1 MTFKHGAISSPKLN
15 IGWLRSQKT
24 SVQRETLK
32 ILTAT
37 LTDAEAYA
45 LYWHWPFW
53 AREDQFPPPGDWTS
67 WMMMGGRGAGKT
79 RAGAEWVRARVEA
92 DLNDGACRNIALV
105 GETYASTR
113 AVMVEG
119 PSGLLAISPP
129 DFKPRLIASR
139 QLVIWPNG
147 AEARLFSA
155 ERPDA
160 LRGPQ
165 FDAAWCD
172 EIGKWRYDEATFD
185 MLQFGLRLGQKP
197 RQVITTTPRPSVLI
211 SRLMTDP
218 KCVVTRASTYANED
232 NLAPGFIDQIL
243 DRYHGT
249 RLGLQEIEGQ
259 LVEEANAGLWSAAL
273 IDRQR
278 CKKPPPLKTVI
289 VALDPPVGSGP
300 YVDACGVVV
309 LGVCHEDNAYV
320 LADCTVQGLSPN
332 RWASHVVDVYRQ
344 SARRYLVTNPAH
356 RNPQ

>member
-1 MTFKHGAISSPKLN
+1 
-15 IGWLRSQKT
+15 
-24 SVQRETLK
+24 
-32 ILTAT
+32 
-37 LTDAEAYA
+37 
-45 LYWHWPFW
+45 
-53 AREDQFPPPGDWTS
+53 
-67 WMMMGGRGAGKT
+67 MMMGGRGAGKT

-300 YVDACGVVV
+300 HVDACGVVV